1 MCFQRSNSDIRNGY
15 VFWDPG
21 WSLRH
26 GSRPWRP
33 LFFASLRSRINLTG
47 AVQDTENTCLFDLLY
62 IEEQKRFPAQLGWR
76 FWIQVVRS
84 NLDIGLW
91 MQLWVS
97 DSGSRPGDPSF
108 LRPWRM
114 NFTKLMLNMKK
125 SRLRRGVT
133 DQVCSMKTKIIFYK
147 VKFMDLGQRP

>member
-1 MCFQRSNSDIRNGY
+1 MSSGIQGGVSDMVR
-15 VFWDPG
+15 DPG
-21 WSLRH
+21 DPSFLRDLDPVIH
-26 GSRPWRP
+26 
-33 LFFASLRSRINLTG
+33 LTG

-108 LRPWRM
+108 LRP
-114 NFTKLMLNMKK
+114 
-125 SRLRRGVT
+125 
-133 DQVCSMKTKIIFYK
+133 
-147 VKFMDLGQRP
+147 

>member
-1 MCFQRSNSDIRNGY
+1 MSSGIQGGVSDMVR
-15 VFWDPG
+15 DPG
-21 WSLRH
+21 DPSFLRD
-26 GSRPWRP
+26 
-33 LFFASLRSRINLTG
+33 LRSVISLTG

-108 LRPWRM
+108 LRM

-133 DQVCSMKTKIIFYK
+133 DKDCSMKTKIICYK

>member
-1 MCFQRSNSDIRNGY
+1 MPPFHGASNGTHIVKSIKKSYPQRISANGY
-15 VFWDPG
+15 DFRDPIRISEMDMSSGIQGGVSDMVRDPG
-21 WSLRH
+21 DPSFLRY
-26 GSRPWRP
+26 
-33 LFFASLRSRINLTG
+33 LVYEIDLTG

-108 LRPWRM
+108 LRP
-114 NFTKLMLNMKK
+114 
-125 SRLRRGVT
+125 
-133 DQVCSMKTKIIFYK
+133 
-147 VKFMDLGQRP
+147 